1 MMNNLEFNENKEI
14 IKKDINAFCNEL
26 YSLEYSGYVN
36 TPVVIVVY
44 FGDESYQQVNASLKD
59 AFTTSFNNAPSLKE
73 IVINQAILKDEIVN
87 EIKNA
92 IMEIANQGKSYNDIR
107 IAFITL
113 MNDVFYDQNSITI
126 VDNLKEGFKEL
137 EYLGLNLS
145 KKALYGLFNQNQM
158 NHNYQNAFKFV
169 EAGKE
174 IWKNIFH
181 IEIPFVDT
189 NLTRQAQLIALNL
202 IRDDY
207 NMKQTD
213 NEGYCWTSLYL
224 HYLRI
229 SEFITCRLLRE
240 IYGKQID
247 SRFIDSETF
256 EVNVNQVL
264 DKLFGDM
271 LVVNE
276 RNSYQYV
283 PLNYQA
289 PEAPKKKGFSL
300 FKKNTPEK
308 IFYNK
313 VLKDENVV
321 KNLVD
326 QLYENIAIDD
336 HQYQEI
342 IKQIISSSTSI
353 DCDPGKIGKQIVQVL
368 TSRIEKIDQNIF
380 KLSGKKVIDSNLENV
395 DRYLSDEYNYHQQI
409 IVLNKEKDILK
420 QIIKNISNDSVLKQ
434 IINEIVKKNHF
445 YANIL
450 DELTLSEYGGTLEV
464 LNVQN
469 LPSFSV
475 NLSVKEILNNIDK
488 QFVNDIINNNQSLSQ
503 RLKLF
508 LNHTVLNDV
517 SYKHSLG
524 IINRNFTD
532 IKDVFSYLLLP
543 ASLSTNQDINN
554 LVQNYDNLLKNVN
567 DLYRDNSFFIIST
580 RSYDSDQYIVNYKR
594 GE

>member
-1 MMNNLEFNENKEI
+1 MNNLEFNENKEI

-44 FGDESYQQVNASLKD
+44 LGDESYQQVNASLKD
-59 AFTTSFNNAPSLKE
+59 AFTTSFSNAPSLKE

-240 IYGKQID
+240 IYGKQIN

-283 PLNYQA
+283 PLNYQT

>member
-1 MMNNLEFNENKEI
+1 MNNLEFNENKEI

-44 FGDESYQQVNASLKD
+44 LGDESYQQVNASLKD
-59 AFTTSFNNAPSLKE
+59 AFTTSFSNAPSLKE

-289 PEAPKKKGFSL
+289 PEAPKKKGFLL

-353 DCDPGKIGKQIVQVL
+353 DCDPSKIGKQIVQVL